1 MVCSICT
8 TGVMTLG
15 GKSSSLSRFGL
26 ASKERLPNC
35 AHRHPELMNGHSHP
49 HHWHWQIAESRGRH
63 KKEDHHKQCKLTAH
77 PDTASLS
84 FALENN
90 MSVDHTATRI
100 ELAMQPKTECLS
112 MPTFDAFVVM
122 SAQNCPCHVCQS
134 SQNNRICQHLPILS
148 SDPLILT
155 TSTESLL

>member
-1 MVCSICT
+1 MRLAGYSMVCSICT

-49 HHWHWQIAESRGRH
+49 HHWHWQIAETGGTH

-77 PDTASLS
+77 PDTAGLSL
-84 FALENN
+84 ALENT
-90 MSVDHTATRI
+90 SVDHAATRI
-100 ELAMQPKTECLS
+100 KRAMQPNACL
-112 MPTFDAFVVM
+112 
-122 SAQNCPCHVCQS
+122 CQ
-134 SQNNRICQHLPILS
+134 R
-148 SDPLILT
+148 LT
-155 TSTESLL
+155 CLL